1 LNQLTLFIKIIFEAM
16 RQALDSLW
24 NNKLRTFLSLL
35 GITIG
40 IFCIISVKSAVDS
53 LEKNIV
59 DGFKE
64 LGNDVIYIDKNPWNE
79 DPEENWWKYQKRP
92 NPSFE
97 DYEAI
102 EKRSKKTSTAS
113 FVIFT
118 GGHVVKYKSN
128 AVSNAFIMGA
138 TYDYSEIKPVEF
150 EKGRGFTQTEHS
162 SGSNKLVLGY
172 KVADA
177 LFGNVDPIGREVK
190 LFGQTFSV
198 LGVLKSEGENMFN
211 FLNFDDV
218 LWISYPTIT
227 RFVNTND
234 ESQVGRMLCA
244 KVMPNTDISEAK
256 GELTG
261 ILRANRR
268 IPPRT
273 DDNFSI
279 NELSMLSEVLDKVF
293 GVINI
298 AGFFIGFFALVV
310 GMFSVANIM
319 FVSVKERTS
328 IIGIKKAIGAKSSVV
343 LLEFLIESIVLCI
356 IGGLIGIAMVYGV
369 LKLVSMAFPSFPM
382 VLSIANILLGVSV
395 SIAVGIIAGIIPA
408 VKASNMDPVE
418 AIRS

>member
-1 LNQLTLFIKIIFEAM
+1 M

-64 LGNDVIYIDKNPWNE
+64 LGNDVLYIDKNPWNE
-79 DPEENWWKYQKRP
+79 DPEQNYWKYLKWP
-92 NPSFE
+92 DPSYE

-102 EKRSKKTSTAS
+102 EARSKKTSTAA

-118 GGHVVKYKSN
+118 GGHAVKYKSN
-128 AVSNAFIMGA
+128 AVTNAFIMGS
-138 TYDYSEIKPVEF
+138 TYDYTDIKPVEY
-150 EKGRGFTQTEHS
+150 EKGRGFTQNEHS
-162 SGSNKLVLGY
+162 SGTNKLVLGF
-172 KVADA
+172 KVAQA
-177 LFGNVDPIGREVK
+177 LFGNIDPIGREVK
-190 LFGQTFSV
+190 LFGQTYTV

-218 LWISYPTIT
+218 LWVSYPNIT

-234 ESQVGRMLCA
+234 NSNVGRMLCA
-244 KVMPNTDISEAK
+244 KIMPNVDINDAK

-261 ILRANRR
+261 IVRARR
-268 IPPRT
+268 HITPRAE
-273 DDNFSI
+273 DNFSI
-279 NELSMLSEVLDKVF
+279 NELSMLSEVMDKVF
-293 GVINI
+293 GVINA
-298 AGFFIGFFALVV
+298 AGFFIGFFALIV

-343 LLEFLIESIVLCI
+343 LLEFLIESVVLCI
-356 IGGLIGIAMVYGV
+356 IGGLVGIAMVYGV

-382 VLSIANILLGVSV
+382 MLSIANIIIGVTVSV
-395 SIAVGIIAGIIPA
+395 IVGIIAGIIPA
-408 VKASNMDPVE
+408 IKASKMDPVE